1 MPERGLSTAWSRRGW
16 RAAGGLVAVTAA
28 LLSAPPVLAQVAL
41 DGLRHDLDRVQAEVA
56 GLRQIQ
62 PVQEGEPSRLARV
75 EVRLGILE
83 EQLRQLHGRIDELEF
98 GQRSVA
104 QRIDRLVSDLD
115 DRLAAL
121 EGGSG
126 PRAEG
131 TRAPPA
137 EVATRPAGAPA
148 ERPQQPA
155 EVTRATP
162 APAPAPADGT
172 IGTIPESALLSL
184 PRADAQAATPPPRG
198 ALSPQEQYDAAME
211 LLRAGDYPGAE
222 RGLQLFL
229 ELNPDHPLA
238 ANAAYWLA
246 ETHYVRKNFAAAAAA
261 FARNYRTYGKNAT
274 KGPDNLL
281 KLGMSLHGLG
291 ESDKACL
298 SYAELIQEFPGAPAH
313 IQQAVTR
320 ERDRAQCA

>member
-1 MPERGLSTAWSRRGW
+1 MPDSELATARAWWRW
-16 RAAGGLVAVTAA
+16 RAAGGLVVVAAA
-28 LLSAPPVLAQVAL
+28 LMGAPPVLAQATL
-41 DGLRHDLDRVQAEVA
+41 DGLRNDLDRVQAELA

-98 GQRSVA
+98 GQRSLA

-115 DRLAAL
+115 ERLAAL
-121 EGGSG
+121 ERGSG
-126 PRAEG
+126 PQAQG
-131 TRAPPA
+131 QPA
-137 EVATRPAGAPA
+137 SPEFATRPAAA
-148 ERPQQPA
+148 LDRPEQPV

-162 APAPAPADGT
+162 APAPSPQDGT
-172 IGTIPESALLSL
+172 IGTIPESALLNL
-184 PRADAQAATPPPRG
+184 PRADAQAATAPPRN

-211 LLRAGDYPGAE
+211 LLRAGDYQGAE

-229 ELNPDHPLA
+229 ELNSEHPLSS
-238 ANAAYWLA
+238 NAAYWMA
-246 ETHYVRKNFAAAAAA
+246 ETYYVRKNFAAAAAA
-261 FARNYRTYGKNAT
+261 FARNYRTYGKNAA

-291 ESDKACL
+291 ESEKACL

-313 IQQAVTR
+313 IQQAVSR
-320 ERDRAQCA
+320 ERARAQCA